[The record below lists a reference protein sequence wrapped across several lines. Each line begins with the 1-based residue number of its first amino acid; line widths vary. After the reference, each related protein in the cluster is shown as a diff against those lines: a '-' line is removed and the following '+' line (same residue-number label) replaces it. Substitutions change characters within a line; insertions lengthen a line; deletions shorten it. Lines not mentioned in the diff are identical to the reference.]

1 MPWEAWM
8 GRYFLSVHQTIL
20 GSIVRSVRSLE
31 PKSTIWIWIWLVPLP
46 IHILSIITIGF
57 GISMTWWIWI
67 DMDRQSPGDG
77 RDISVPASWV
87 MSGGRF
93 LTQIWTFRTMKD
105 HMSLEISSNIPI
117 FQLQNS
123 LGRWLKPPNPWFPM
137 IIFFYPD
144 CLSGFSRHFTVLWK
158 PPFHTRLPGPHPT
171 KSLDLGPAGAPSMG
185 CIVSRNGRFS
195 SYTPCIDGNIHWEW
209 WLTLDFLFPNHSD
222 KPV

>member
-137 IIFFYPD
+137 INFFYPD

-158 PPFHTRLPGPHPT
+158 PPFHTRLPGPTPRRAWTWARLVHLPW
-171 KSLDLGPAGAPSMG
+171 GAS
-185 CIVSRNGRFS
+185 
-195 SYTPCIDGNIHWEW
+195 
-209 WLTLDFLFPNHSD
+209 FLEMEGFLPIP
-222 KPV
+222 PV